1 MYRSIFYAKYKIR
14 YMPLILSF
22 ITYWRKADSV
32 HFSRLKLC
40 LISLIL
46 TVPLCSCGMI
56 PVAWHSI
63 EQTPATPV
71 AYMRDGV
78 VVSGDYARSAL
89 IAEIDGRLVTKS
101 SNNLVEVSVGKH
113 QVKIFCD
120 EAEGEFNSQE
130 FSGEAKTLE
139 FEAKIQR
146 TYLVRCVPFSHWWIE
161 DLENKAVVAG
171 QKYN

>member
-1 MYRSIFYAKYKIR
+1 
-14 YMPLILSF
+14 MPLILSF
-22 ITYWRKADSV
+22 ITYWRKTDSV

-46 TVPLCSCGMI
+46 TVSLCSCGMI

-71 AYMRDGV
+71 AYLRDGV

-101 SNNLVEVSVGKH
+101 SNNLVEVSLGKH

-146 TYLVRCVPFSHWWIE
+146 TYLVHCVPFSHWWIE

>member
-1 MYRSIFYAKYKIR
+1 
-14 YMPLILSF
+14 MPLILSF
-22 ITYWRKADSV
+22 VTYWRKADSV
-32 HFSRLKLC
+32 HISRLKFC
-40 LISLIL
+40 SLIVVL
-46 TVPLCSCGMI
+46 TLPLYSCGLV
-56 PVAWHSI
+56 PVSWHSI
-63 EQTPATPV
+63 EQTPATPI

-78 VVSGDYARSAL
+78 FVSGDYIRSAT

-101 SNNLVEVSVGKH
+101 GNNLFEISIGKH

-130 FSGEAKTLE
+130 FSGEAKTLV

-171 QKYN
+171 HK